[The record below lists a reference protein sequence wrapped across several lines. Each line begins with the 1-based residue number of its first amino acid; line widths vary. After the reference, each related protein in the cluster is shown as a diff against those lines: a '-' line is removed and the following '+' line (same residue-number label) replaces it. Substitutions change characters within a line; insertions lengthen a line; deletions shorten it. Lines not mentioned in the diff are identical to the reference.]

1 MQALSDK
8 EGNDFKIAPWDY
20 YYYAEKVRRDKY
32 ALDEDEVRSYFA
44 LENVRK
50 GIFSMAERLYG
61 VTFTELPN
69 APKYYDEVKVYE
81 VKDLKGQHVAVFM
94 TDYFPRASK
103 RQGAWMSEFQG
114 AFVDPD
120 GKSQRPIV
128 YNVGNFSKLT

>member
-1 MQALSDK
+1 M
-8 EGNDFKIAPWDY
+8 
-20 YYYAEKVRRDKY
+20 RRDKY

-120 GKSQRPIV
+120 GKVAASDRLQCGKFLEAGRRYSFAADPRRGGHYV
-128 YNVGNFSKLT
+128 P